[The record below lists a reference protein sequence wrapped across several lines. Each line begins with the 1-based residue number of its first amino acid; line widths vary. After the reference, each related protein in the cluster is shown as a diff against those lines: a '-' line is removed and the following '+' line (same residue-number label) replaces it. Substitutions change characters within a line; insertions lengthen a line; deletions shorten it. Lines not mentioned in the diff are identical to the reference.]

1 MRLIEN
7 IKLNK
12 AKATLALVLV
22 LLISL
27 SACAAQQG
35 TGFSGP
41 SPLTPTTTVTTSTEI
56 TPWTQ
61 QPTQEPQG
69 YTEATQDAITAA
81 VEKVAPAVVFIDTKY
96 QVQTPFGF
104 PDFYYPFFQ
113 QPEPQEGQGS
123 GVIVDGKNGYIMT
136 NAHVVRNAVDIRVT
150 LPDGR
155 SFPGKVVA
163 SDSISD
169 IAAVK
174 IDSTNLPEAKLGD
187 TSNLKVGSWA
197 IAIGNPYGF
206 ENTVTVGVVS
216 AMNRTLTNPETGRPL
231 QDLIQTDAAIN
242 PGNSGGALVNIK
254 GEVIGINTAI
264 ITYAQGM
271 GFAVDIN
278 TAKQVFNDLI
288 TKGQAIRPWIGITYS
303 KITAD
308 TAKKLQLPDQMGVV
322 VVEVMNGSPAQKAGV
337 QVNDVIKAIDGT
349 PIYQLDDLRNVIRNK
364 NVGDQVSLTI
374 WRNGSTLTISLKL
387 EQMPSELP

>member
-1 MRLIEN
+1 MN
-7 IKLNK
+7 ILKDKGNK
-12 AKATLALVLV
+12 IKAFFALLLVLV
-22 LLISL
+22 LSL
-27 SACAAQQG
+27 SACVVQQG

-41 SPLTPTTTVTTSTEI
+41 TPSTSTSTTTATTGTL
-56 TPWTQ
+56 PWTQ
-61 QPTQEPQG
+61 QSEQPLER
-69 YTEATQDAITAA
+69 TESTQDAIIAA
-81 VEKVAPAVVFIDTKY
+81 VQKVAPAVVFIDTKY
-96 QVQTPFGF
+96 QVTSTFQF
-104 PDFYYPFFQ
+104 PDFYNPFFQ
-113 QPEPQEGQGS
+113 QPEIQEGQGS

-155 SFPGKVVA
+155 SFPGKVIG
-163 SDSISD
+163 SDSYSD

-174 IDSTNLPEAKLGD
+174 IDATNLPEAKLAD

-216 AMNRTLTNPETGRPL
+216 ALNRTLTNPETGRPL

-242 PGNSGGALVNIK
+242 PGNSGGALANIQ

-288 TKGQAIRPWIGITYS
+288 TKGQVTRPWIGITYS
-303 KITAD
+303 EITPD
-308 TAKKLQLPDQMGVV
+308 MAKKLNLPDQMGVIV
-322 VVEVMNGSPAQKAGV
+322 MEVINGSPAQKAGI

-349 PIYQLDDLRNVIRNK
+349 PIYKLDDLRNAIKNK
-364 NVGDQVSLTI
+364 KVGDQVSLTI

>member
-1 MRLIEN
+1 MN
-7 IKLNK
+7 ILKDKGNK
-12 AKATLALVLV
+12 TKAFFALLLVLV
-22 LLISL
+22 LSL
-27 SACAAQQG
+27 SACVVQQG

-41 SPLTPTTTVTTSTEI
+41 TPSTSTSTTTATTGTL
-56 TPWTQ
+56 PWTQ
-61 QPTQEPQG
+61 QSEQPLER
-69 YTEATQDAITAA
+69 TESTQDAIIAA
-81 VEKVAPAVVFIDTKY
+81 VQKVAPAVVFIDTKY
-96 QVQTPFGF
+96 QVTSTFQF
-104 PDFYYPFFQ
+104 PDFYNPFFQ
-113 QPEPQEGQGS
+113 QPEIQEGQGS

-155 SFPGKVVA
+155 SFPGKVIG
-163 SDSISD
+163 SDSYSD

-174 IDSTNLPEAKLGD
+174 IDATNLPEAKLAD

-216 AMNRTLTNPETGRPL
+216 ALNRTLTNPETGRPL

-242 PGNSGGALVNIK
+242 PGNSGGALANIQ

-288 TKGQAIRPWIGITYS
+288 TKGQVTRPWIGITYS
-303 KITAD
+303 EITPD
-308 TAKKLQLPDQMGVV
+308 MAKKLNLPDQMGVIV
-322 VVEVMNGSPAQKAGV
+322 MEVINGSPAQKAGI

-349 PIYQLDDLRNVIRNK
+349 PIYKLDDLRNAIKNK
-364 NVGDQVSLTI
+364 KVGDQVSLTI

>member
-1 MRLIEN
+1 MN
-7 IKLNK
+7 ILKDKGNK
-12 AKATLALVLV
+12 IKAFFALLLVLV
-22 LLISL
+22 LSL
-27 SACAAQQG
+27 SACVVQQG

-41 SPLTPTTTVTTSTEI
+41 TPSTSTSTTTATTGTL
-56 TPWTQ
+56 PWTQ
-61 QPTQEPQG
+61 QSEQPLER
-69 YTEATQDAITAA
+69 TESTQDAIIAA
-81 VEKVAPAVVFIDTKY
+81 VQKVAPAVVFIDTKY
-96 QVQTPFGF
+96 QVTSTFQF
-104 PDFYYPFFQ
+104 PDFYNPFFQ
-113 QPEPQEGQGS
+113 QPEIQEGQGS

-155 SFPGKVVA
+155 SFPGKVIG
-163 SDSISD
+163 SDSYSD

-174 IDSTNLPEAKLGD
+174 IDATNLPEAKLAD

-216 AMNRTLTNPETGRPL
+216 ALNRTLTNPETGRPL

-242 PGNSGGALVNIK
+242 PGNSGGALANIQ

-288 TKGQAIRPWIGITYS
+288 TKGQVTRPWIGITYS
-303 KITAD
+303 EITPD
-308 TAKKLQLPDQMGVV
+308 MAKKLNLPDQMGVIV
-322 VVEVMNGSPAQKAGV
+322 MEVINGSPAQKAGI
-337 QVNDVIKAIDGT
+337 QVSDVIKAIDGT
-349 PIYQLDDLRNVIRNK
+349 PIYKLDDLRNAIK
-364 NVGDQVSLTI
+364 SKKVGDQVSLTI

>member
-1 MRLIEN
+1 MN
-7 IKLNK
+7 ILKDKGNK
-12 AKATLALVLV
+12 IKAFFALLLVLV
-22 LLISL
+22 LSL
-27 SACAAQQG
+27 SACVVQQG

-41 SPLTPTTTVTTSTEI
+41 TPSTSTSTTTATTGTL
-56 TPWTQ
+56 PWTQ
-61 QPTQEPQG
+61 QSEQPLER
-69 YTEATQDAITAA
+69 TESTQDAIIAA
-81 VEKVAPAVVFIDTKY
+81 VQKVAPAVVFIDTKY
-96 QVQTPFGF
+96 QVTSTFQF
-104 PDFYYPFFQ
+104 PDFYNPFFQ
-113 QPEPQEGQGS
+113 QPEIQEGQGS

-155 SFPGKVVA
+155 SFPGKVIG
-163 SDSISD
+163 SDSYSD

-174 IDSTNLPEAKLGD
+174 IDATNLPEAKLAD

-216 AMNRTLTNPETGRPL
+216 ALNRTLTNPETGRPL

-242 PGNSGGALVNIK
+242 PGNSGGALANIQ

-288 TKGQAIRPWIGITYS
+288 TKGQVTRPWIGITYS
-303 KITAD
+303 EITPD
-308 TAKKLQLPDQMGVV
+308 MAKKLNLPDQMGVIV
-322 VVEVMNGSPAQKAGV
+322 MEVINGSPAQKAGI

-349 PIYQLDDLRNVIRNK
+349 PIYKLDDLRNAIK
-364 NVGDQVSLTI
+364 SKKVGDQVSLTI

>member
-1 MRLIEN
+1 MKIL
-7 IKLNK
+7 KDKGNK
-12 AKATLALVLV
+12 TKVAFALLLVFVL
-22 LLISL
+22 SL
-27 SACAAQQG
+27 SACVVQQG

-41 SPLTPTTTVTTSTEI
+41 TPSTSTATTTATTGTL
-56 TPWTQ
+56 PWTQ
-61 QPTQEPQG
+61 QSEQPQG
-69 YTEATQDAITAA
+69 YTESTQDAIIAA
-81 VEKVAPAVVFIDTKY
+81 VQKVAPAVVFIDTKY
-96 QVQTPFGF
+96 QVTSSFQF
-104 PDFYYPFFQ
+104 PDFYNPFFQ
-113 QPEPQEGQGS
+113 QPEIQEGQGS

-136 NAHVVRNAVDIRVT
+136 NAHVVKNAVDIRVT

-155 SFPGKVVA
+155 SFPGKVIG
-163 SDSISD
+163 SDSYSD

-174 IDSTNLPEAKLGD
+174 IDATNLPEAKLAD

-206 ENTVTVGVVS
+206 ENTVTLGVVS
-216 AMNRTLTNPETGRPL
+216 ALNRTLTNPETGRPL

-242 PGNSGGALVNIK
+242 PGNSGGALANIQ

-288 TKGQAIRPWIGITYS
+288 TKGKVIRPWIGITYS
-303 KITAD
+303 EITPD
-308 TAKKLQLPDQMGVV
+308 IAKKLNLPDQMGVI
-322 VVEVMNGSPAQKAGV
+322 VVEVLNGSPAQKAGI
-337 QVNDVIKAIDGT
+337 QVNDVIKAVDGN
-349 PIYQLDDLRNVIRNK
+349 PIYKLDDLRNAIKNK